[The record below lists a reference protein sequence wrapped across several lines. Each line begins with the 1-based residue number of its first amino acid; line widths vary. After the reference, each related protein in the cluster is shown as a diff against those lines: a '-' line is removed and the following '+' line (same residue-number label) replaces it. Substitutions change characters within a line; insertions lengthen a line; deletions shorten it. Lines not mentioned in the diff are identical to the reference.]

1 MHLRPQ
7 PRVRR
12 VPTGRQDAVSLCC
25 LLFGAQVGRRS
36 AWQPFVFIEL
46 EGVKH
51 RRRTTARD
59 REAARPQPD
68 PDHGALCASGAGFGQ
83 GLGGAGR
90 RQYRRGFAERRWCH
104 SGETGGGAV
113 VTLGRA
119 RQKGSA
125 FGNCPSAPAVERN
138 LSTTLR
144 HRRFLFTD
152 SFLLLWKWR
161 GGLIQ
166 TASGKRGGFR
176 GAVGRSVRGEGPRRL
191 AGYVRA

>member
-1 MHLRPQ
+1 MRGRRVAPSAMHLRPQ

-119 RQKGSA
+119 RQKGLGVRELSERA
-125 FGNCPSAPAVERN
+125 GGRARPASLLFGALAGR
-138 LSTTLR
+138 
-144 HRRFLFTD
+144 
-152 SFLLLWKWR
+152 
-161 GGLIQ
+161 
-166 TASGKRGGFR
+166 
-176 GAVGRSVRGEGPRRL
+176 RSVWQFIDFACYRRDRTSGGDSIPPL
-191 AGYVRA
+191 KRMG